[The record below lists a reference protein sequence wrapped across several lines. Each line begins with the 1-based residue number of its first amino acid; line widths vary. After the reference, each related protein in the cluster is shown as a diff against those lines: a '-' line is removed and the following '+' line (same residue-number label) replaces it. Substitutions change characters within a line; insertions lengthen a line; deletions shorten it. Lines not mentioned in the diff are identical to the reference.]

1 MAELSGKE
9 ETSELLA
16 VAAIAPDDLARI
28 PVRPDLL
35 VVAFDRPVG
44 PGNLGSVIRSADAF
58 GAAGVVVT
66 GHAADPYDPAAVR
79 ASVGSLFAVPVVR
92 AADGESLDGWLDQLR
107 AAVPGLRVVGS
118 SAEAETPL
126 DEAAPARPLVLAVGN
141 ETRGL
146 SQAWR
151 ARCDEL
157 VRIPMR
163 GSASSLNVAAAAAIL
178 LHEVDRRR
186 KGGIIA

>member
-1 MAELSGKE
+1 
-9 ETSELLA
+9 
-16 VAAIAPDDLARI
+16 
-28 PVRPDLL
+28 

-79 ASVGSLFAVPVVR
+79 ASMGSLFAVPVVR
-92 AADGESLDGWLDQLR
+92 TSDLDALDAWLALLRADAAD
-107 AAVPGLRVVGS
+107 LRVVGS
-118 SAEAETPL
+118 STHAPTPLAEADL
-126 DEAAPARPLVLAVGN
+126 SRPLVLAVGN

-146 SQAWR
+146 SHAWTE
-151 ARCDEL
+151 RCDEL
-157 VRIPMR
+157 VRIPMT

-178 LHEVDRRR
+178 LHETMRSGAEDSGRD
-186 KGGIIA
+186 GA